1 MAESWPETKRS
12 FSSSSWAVL
21 LSQRGRAP
29 LSEVPTQFKSGFCL
43 LVFHIAPLL
52 NFESITDQESGF
64 PVSAAFCLSVPR
76 RTFPGFSAPCWRV
89 STQIGNLL
97 RLHLS
102 NKGGQEGE
110 FSGLFYPKAICYQ
123 EYIKEIE
130 IDIYTLLCLKQITS
144 KKLLYSPGN
153 STQC

>member
-1 MAESWPETKRS
+1 MCKYLHTKGIRK
-12 FSSSSWAVL
+12 L
-21 LSQRGRAP
+21 LSGVMV
-29 LSEVPTQFKSGFCL
+29 L
-43 LVFHIAPLL
+43 
-52 NFESITDQESGF
+52 
-64 PVSAAFCLSVPR
+64 AAFSHSMSGR
-76 RTFPGFSAPCWRV
+76 MFPGRTVSFWRK